1 MKKPLCSELFLV
13 VLLLFS
19 RLALGQNIA
28 TEGGRDLRDARVGA
42 VRRDVNE
49 PLKWTEEERADA
61 LVREQAR
68 RQQQEKRRQQLRQM
82 RRERL
87 NGGKGPGSIPEL
99 ERMRR
104 ELGKGMDPRQQLKAL
119 EAQSA
124 QEEAKHLRRVARL
137 ERISTL
143 ASDEASRRVA
153 ARAEALVRKER
164 MRYARKRQRL
174 DMRMRML
181 MRMQERR
188 QRPTQQPKQEE
199 LPTMRRGPSEER
211 LPTQYPGKKRE
222 P

>member
-1 MKKPLCSELFLV
+1 MKKPLFSELFLV

-19 RLALGQNIA
+19 GLALGQEIA
-28 TEGGRDLRDARVGA
+28 TERGRDLQEARVGA
-42 VRRDVNE
+42 ARRDVND
-49 PLKWTEEERADA
+49 PLKWSEEERAEA

-87 NGGKGPGSIPEL
+87 NGGKRPSPIPEL

-137 ERISTL
+137 ERIQGL
-143 ASDEASRRVA
+143 ASDEASRQVA

-174 DMRMRML
+174 DMRMRM
-181 MRMQERR
+181 QTRR
-188 QRPTQQPKQEE
+188 QRPTQQPKQEGRA
-199 LPTMRRGPSEER
+199 TARRGPSEER
-211 LPTQYPGKKRE
+211 LPAQYPGKKRG